1 MEYEIK
7 ELSEEEVDLSLLL
20 RLWWVVYYRKV

>member
-20 RLWWVVYYRKV
+20 RLWWIVYYRKV

>member
-20 RLWWVVYYRKV
+20 RFWWVVYYRKV